1 MTFRGPGESYYERRV
16 ANERLA
22 GSADS
27 FDLASEDEVTP
38 QNDPFRTHLRP
49 LSELET
55 MRARWAARL
64 GG

>member
-1 MTFRGPGESYYERRV
+1 MTFRGPGDSFNERRV
-16 ANERLA
+16 ATNALA

-27 FDLASEDEVTP
+27 FDVASDNEVTP
-38 QNDPFRTHLRP
+38 QNYPFRAHLRP